1 MGRDSA
7 VKYLVLQVP
16 HRHERDDQDGGGDD
30 DGCAGRGSDEHCQKK
45 ISWNAEFLAPVIT
58 QSVKSEVVQVSNGIV
73 SIWKKQT
80 NKKAQKNIAKKKKQT
95 QIYQTNRL
103 PDKQYSK

>member
-16 HRHERDDQDGGGDD
+16 HRHERDDHEDIDQDGGGDD

-45 ISWNAEFLAPVIT
+45 IS
-58 QSVKSEVVQVSNGIV
+58 
-73 SIWKKQT
+73 
-80 NKKAQKNIAKKKKQT
+80 
-95 QIYQTNRL
+95 
-103 PDKQYSK
+103 